1 MIINIMVLVLSSLL
15 LVLFVA
21 SGRFNPDVSLW
32 YGIGLFLLTAAS
44 VLSDK
49 LSFAKTSNLI
59 AAWMDSIAQ
68 EDGVDLRD
76 ENSPIEKGPFK
87 KITQRLEMFI
97 FIMKSYFVKI
107 VQGLHQFTSSF
118 YSLERQLKDFFKS
131 FSFIASQINSGIKSG
146 EKVSVV
152 VETQYS
158 ASEEISSTAQALAHL
173 ASKMNDNMMTVSGRA
188 EKSLKKLGEIE
199 RSFDVA
205 SEKTS
210 RLTNVS
216 QGLTEKMSI
225 IQGVVTSITDIAD
238 QTNLLALNA
247 SIEAARA
254 GEAGRGFAVVADEVK
269 KLADESKRAVAEI
282 LKDFGILAKEVSDVS
297 VMVQEMSAFM
307 EDANVTARDVTNE
320 IGGILTGLSE
330 VSHSSQDVAASA
342 EELGASSEELTA
354 SAETVT
360 VETAG
365 MMQILASIADK
376 IKHMEETA
384 ENLSSLT
391 VTNSKNAASMIS
403 ELRRVKVMT
412 PPDFVQAARNAISAH
427 NAWVNGLKK
436 AISGGSLNLERDPT
450 RCSFGVF
457 LSFVECPEII
467 PQDLW
472 RNTLSMHEKIHSYGD
487 KVEDALEQGNTG
499 RANEAYLE
507 AEAISRKLINY
518 MQQIIDICDQD
529 SVGPSSRAL
538 QIRS

>member
-1 MIINIMVLVLSSLL
+1 MCLRKFESKFGKGSIMTLGEGGADLNIGVIPTGALPLDAGTNFRDLGGYRTDTGRRVGWGR
-15 LVLFVA
+15 LFRSGHTA
-21 SGRFNPDVSLW
+21 ALSGRDVVYLD
-32 YGIGLFLLTAAS
+32 GLDIRVCCDFRRQDEHHVEPPRLPATTRVVS
-44 VLSDK
+44 ITIDPGSST
-49 LSFAKTSNLI
+49 SFFERLA
-59 AAWMDSIAQ
+59 
-68 EDGVDLRD
+68 EGGVD
-76 ENSPIEKGPFK
+76 PA
-87 KITQRLEMFI
+87 EM
-97 FIMKSYFVKI
+97 
-107 VQGLHQFTSSF
+107 
-118 YSLERQLKDFFKS
+118 
-131 FSFIASQINSGIKSG
+131 A
-146 EKVSVV
+146 
-152 VETQYS
+152 
-158 ASEEISSTAQALAHL
+158 
-173 ASKMNDNMMTVSGRA
+173 
-188 EKSLKKLGEIE
+188 
-199 RSFDVA
+199 
-205 SEKTS
+205 
-210 RLTNVS
+210 
-216 QGLTEKMSI
+216 
-225 IQGVVTSITDIAD
+225 
-238 QTNLLALNA
+238 
-247 SIEAARA
+247 
-254 GEAGRGFAVVADEVK
+254 
-269 KLADESKRAVAEI
+269 
-282 LKDFGILAKEVSDVS
+282 
-297 VMVQEMSAFM
+297 AFM

-507 AEAISRKLINY
+507 AEAISRKLIDY

-529 SVGPSSRAL
+529 SVNPSSRVL
-538 QIRS
+538 HIRP